1 MLHWNE
7 SQHLVKAL
15 LDTGCSVAL
24 INQRT
29 IEQLGI
35 QTKTHKI
42 PRPIE
47 NFTGEVVE
55 GAGQSYMGIM
65 RQQHRKHF

>member
-1 MLHWNE
+1 MMLYWKE

-29 IEQLGI
+29 IE
-35 QTKTHKI
+35 
-42 PRPIE
+42 
-47 NFTGEVVE
+47 
-55 GAGQSYMGIM
+55 
-65 RQQHRKHF
+65 